1 MPDHHPKTKTFH
13 LTAIY
18 IKMLFR
24 IFYANVRIRKKKNIA
39 RRLQLSSGGLKSLS
53 PPLGVS

>member
-1 MPDHHPKTKTFH
+1 MPDYHPKTKTFH

-24 IFYANVRIRKKKNIA
+24 IFYANVRIRKKKHSKKA
-39 RRLQLSSGGLKSLS
+39 PVELWRAKV
-53 PPLGVS
+53 PLTTIRS